1 MSLQETLSFVYDS
14 MHKGSE
20 SFTNV
25 CKTFP
30 VKVVEKMLAPEEICF
45 SLSSKFSS
53 AKYNLTMLNKCSKC
67 VFLSSYEAFSEG
79 PIVPG
84 LGLGAGEGTTFILKA
99 ENISLSTFV
108 NTYTYIQVSSSIY

>member
-1 MSLQETLSFVYDS
+1 
-14 MHKGSE
+14 
-20 SFTNV
+20 
-25 CKTFP
+25 
-30 VKVVEKMLAPEEICF
+30 
-45 SLSSKFSS
+45 
-53 AKYNLTMLNKCSKC
+53 MLNKCSKY

-108 NTYTYIQVSSSIY
+108 NTYTYIQVSSSIYWAFTMCLMLCCILFHLILPETMS